1 MTAEIVTTLDDR
13 LEGRVARVTVSNP
26 AKLNVL
32 GASAMRAL
40 AAALEALAGDADL
53 RVVVLAGDGDRAFI
67 GGADI
72 TEMAALDRHGAL
84 DSITALH
91 DACRAI
97 RTLPVPVVARLQGWT
112 IGAGLEIAAACDL
125 RVAAQGALFAMPDL
139 RMGLPGVIAAPLLP
153 SLIGWGRT
161 RRLLLTGE
169 PIDAVTALAWGLV
182 EEVVLP
188 EELTRAVGRVV
199 GDVLACAPQAVR
211 RQKALLRE
219 WEEMFPASAIARG
232 IEAFAASWDSEEPH
246 IRMEAFLAARAV
258 RRPGV

>member
-13 LEGRVARVTVSNP
+13 LEGRVARITVSNP
-26 AKLNVL
+26 AKLNVI
-32 GASAMRAL
+32 GAGAMRAL
-40 AAALEALAGDADL
+40 AGALHVLGADPDL
-53 RVVVLAGDGDRAFI
+53 RVVVLAGDGERAFI

-84 DSITALH
+84 EFITALH
-91 DACRAI
+91 AACQAI
-97 RTLPVPVVARLQGWT
+97 RTLPVPVVVRLQGWT

-139 RMGLPGVIAAPLLP
+139 RMGIPGVIEAARLPL
-153 SLIGWGRT
+153 LIGWGRA

-169 PIDAVTALAWGLV
+169 PIDAATALAWGLV

-199 GDVLACAPQAVR
+199 GDLLAGAPQAVR

-219 WEEMFPASAIARG
+219 WEESFVTETVSRALG
-232 IEAFAASWDSEEPH
+232 AFAASWDSGEPH
-246 IRMEAFLAARAV
+246 TRMQAFLAARAAQ
-258 RRPGV
+258 RPMP